1 MLPLRSLIETELPVT
16 NVRSV
21 VRPIRRAAMAVTIVV
36 TIMSTA
42 AMAMARPHDPKF
54 DEADLALEKAQILLG
69 AAACGGDEKAMR
81 ECQKNVDK
89 AIQDIVTAR
98 AEVAAAAA
106 ASDAGAILLR
116 H

>member
-1 MLPLRSLIETELPVT
+1 MT
-16 NVRSV
+16 NVRSA
-21 VRPIRRAAMAVTIVV
+21 VRPVRRAAIAVTVVV

-42 AMAMARPHDPKF
+42 AVAMTRRHDPKF

-69 AAACGGDEKAMR
+69 AAACGGDEKAMK

-89 AIQDIVTAR
+89 AIQDIVIAR

-106 ASDAGAILLR
+106 ASDGSTILLR

>member
-1 MLPLRSLIETELPVT
+1 MLPLRTLIETELPVT

-21 VRPIRRAAMAVTIVV
+21 VRPIRRAAIAVTIAVTIV
-36 TIMSTA
+36 STA

-69 AAACGGDEKAMR
+69 AAACGGDEKAMK

-89 AIQDIVTAR
+89 AIQDIVIAR

-106 ASDAGAILLR
+106 ASDAGTILLR

>member
-1 MLPLRSLIETELPVT
+1 MLPLRSLIDTELPVT

-106 ASDAGAILLR
+106 ASDGSAILLR

>member
-1 MLPLRSLIETELPVT
+1 MLPLRTLIETELPVT
-16 NVRSV
+16 HVRSA
-21 VRPIRRAAMAVTIVV
+21 VRPIRRAAIAVTIVV

-42 AMAMARPHDPKF
+42 AMAMARRHDPKF

-69 AAACGGDEKAMR
+69 AAACGGDEKAMK

-89 AIQDIVTAR
+89 AIQDIAIAR

-106 ASDAGAILLR
+106 ASDGSTILLR